1 MLSVDQGDSVVL
13 LTFQK
18 DTQPEVAEATIP
30 GRPGAELQPEVPDV
44 SVSSETLK
52 DTAPVLEGL
61 KVSCT

>member
-1 MLSVDQGDSVVL
+1 MLSVDQGDTVLL

-18 DTQPEVAEATIP
+18 DTQPEVVEATIP
-30 GRPGAELQPEVPDV
+30 GRPGAELQPEVPVV